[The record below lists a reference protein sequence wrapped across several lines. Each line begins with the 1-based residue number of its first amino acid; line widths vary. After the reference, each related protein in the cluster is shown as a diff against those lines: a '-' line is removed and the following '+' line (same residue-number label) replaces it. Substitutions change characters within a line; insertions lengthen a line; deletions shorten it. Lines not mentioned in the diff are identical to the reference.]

1 MPAFGAGH
9 LSFITGLFGNITPLR
24 REFFNKRDV
33 ANLAWTLNKTVAMVG
48 MMGSGKSAIGTAVAR
63 LLDVPFLDSDAEI
76 EAASNLTIAEIFQ
89 REGETFF
96 RAKESQVLSRL
107 LNGAPAIL
115 STGGGAFLTPEN
127 RAMISERG
135 VSVWLRADVDLLW
148 SRVRHKNSRPLL
160 RTADP
165 LATLRALHAERTP
178 HYAKADL
185 VVDAQADYSIQQM
198 AEKVIKTLQ
207 TRPDVLRE
215 T

>member
-1 MPAFGAGH
+1 M
-9 LSFITGLFGNITPLR
+9 
-24 REFFNKRDV
+24 
-33 ANLAWTLNKTVAMVG
+33 AWTLDKTVAMVG

-107 LNGAPAIL
+107 LDGAPVIL
-115 STGGGAFLTPEN
+115 STGGGAFLTPAN

-148 SRVRHKNSRPLL
+148 SRVRHKDTRPLL
-160 RTADP
+160 RTSDP
-165 LATLRALHAERTP
+165 LATLGALHAERTP
-178 HYAKADL
+178 YYAKADL
-185 VVDAQADYSIQQM
+185 VVDAQPDYSIQQM
-198 AEKVIKTLQ
+198 AEKVIETLQ
-207 TRPDVLRE
+207 TRPDVLKE